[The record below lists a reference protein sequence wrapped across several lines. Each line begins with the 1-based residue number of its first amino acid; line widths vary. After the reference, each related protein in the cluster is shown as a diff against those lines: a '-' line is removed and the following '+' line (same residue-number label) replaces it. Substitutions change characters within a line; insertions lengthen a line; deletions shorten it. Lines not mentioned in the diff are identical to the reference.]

1 MPADKLGVA
10 MPPLFPGGYF
20 NLYFILF
27 CFNLLISYL
36 WNLDLCRKA
45 LNIKNSL
52 MPHFVVDVAVMEDS
66 IVVFFMCS
74 GKGFDVVRG
83 ATWSRALEMGGS
95 GFDFIFLPKRVQV
108 KAMTYVV

>member
-1 MPADKLGVA
+1 M
-10 MPPLFPGGYF
+10 
-20 NLYFILF
+20 
-27 CFNLLISYL
+27 
-36 WNLDLCRKA
+36 DLCRKS